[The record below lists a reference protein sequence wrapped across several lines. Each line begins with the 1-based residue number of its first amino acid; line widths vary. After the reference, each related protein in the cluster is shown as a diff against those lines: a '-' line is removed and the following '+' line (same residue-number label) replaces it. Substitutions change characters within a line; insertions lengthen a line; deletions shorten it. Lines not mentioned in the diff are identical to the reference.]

1 MNEIRAK
8 KRVKFT
14 NIKMSYQKVQNEPR
28 WLMSHRLGTP
38 AYSAFSLI
46 TNSLTQTW
54 VNWLSSPVFTSVYIV
69 TAISEGKYTTS
80 RLGTG

>member
-14 NIKMSYQKVQNEPR
+14 NIKMSHQKIQNEPR

-38 AYSAFSLI
+38 AIDSVSKAEKMMIKDTGPKWTFS
-46 TNSLTQTW
+46 W
-54 VNWLSSPVFTSVYIV
+54 VIV
-69 TAISEGKYTTS
+69 IFSYKDCKE
-80 RLGTG
+80 